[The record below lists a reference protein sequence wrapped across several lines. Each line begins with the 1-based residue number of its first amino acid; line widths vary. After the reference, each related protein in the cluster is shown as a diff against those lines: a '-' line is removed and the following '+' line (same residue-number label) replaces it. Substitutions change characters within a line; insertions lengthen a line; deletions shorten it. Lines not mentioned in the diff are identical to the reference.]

1 MSDNVT
7 SNFSRYGQPIGSNR
21 TLDAQIAEI
30 QAAIDAAELLFNE
43 YVSDAE
49 AWAIAAA
56 ASAAAASAS
65 ADAAAASAASIEGDV
80 LDAEAA
86 KVAAEAAAT
95 TATTQATTATT
106 QATNAAAS
114 ATQAQT
120 AETNAAASATEAA
133 ASATAADASADA
145 AATSATAADTSADE
159 AALYAAQAAAAVAGA
174 LAWEA
179 GVYVNGKPDASE
191 TIVRHEFKRN
201 VRFATNL
208 ASWDLNF
215 GTAPTSSFVVSV
227 KKNGTEF
234 GTITAAATTGAIT
247 LSGTQT
253 DMASGDILTV
263 VCPTPQ
269 DTTAADFGLAMNG
282 TRL

>member
-1 MSDNVT
+1 MSENIT
-7 SNFSRYGQPIGSNR
+7 SNYSRYGQPIGSNR

-30 QAAIDAAELLFNE
+30 NQTIADATALFE
-43 YVSDAE
+43 SFVSDAE

-80 LDAEAA
+80 LDAQAA
-86 KVAAEAAAT
+86 QAAAEAAAT
-95 TATTQATTATT
+95 TATTQATAASSSASSAAGSAAAALVN
-106 QATNAAAS
+106 ATNAEDS
-114 ATQAQT
+114 AT
-120 AETNAAASATEAA
+120 AAATSATEAA
-133 ASATAADASADA
+133 TSATEAATSATAADASADEA
-145 AATSATAADTSADE
+145 AAS
-159 AALYAAQAAAAVAGA
+159 AALAAAAVAGA

-179 GVYVNGKPDASE
+179 GVYVNGKPDAGE

-201 VRFATNL
+201 VRFAANL
-208 ASWDLNF
+208 ANWDLNF

-269 DTTAADFGLAMNG
+269 DATAASFGLAMNG